1 MKKFSTFIS
10 EEEKEEEVASDEG
23 TRKSLINIIANNLNR
38 LKTSDKAD
46 VKNMLM
52 MIAALSL
59 LNSKDNSGLALN
71 TARKLASTTSVSP
84 KK

>member
-1 MKKFSTFIS
+1 MKKFSDFIV
-10 EEEKEEEVASDEG
+10 EEDDEAASDEA
-23 TRKSLINIIANNLNR
+23 TKKSLINIIANNLNR
-38 LKTSDKAD
+38 YKTSDKGD

-59 LNSKDNSGLALN
+59 LNSKDNSGLALV
-71 TARKLASTTSVSP
+71 TARKLASNVGTSS

>member
-1 MKKFSTFIS
+1 MKKFSDFAA
-10 EEEKEEEVASDEG
+10 EENDDEVQSDEA
-23 TRKSLINIIANNLNR
+23 TRKALVNIIANNLNR
-38 LKTSDKAD
+38 LKTSDKGD

-71 TARKLASTTSVSP
+71 TARKLASTTSVPS

>member
-1 MKKFSTFIS
+1 MKKFSDFTA
-10 EEEKEEEVASDEG
+10 EENDEEPQSDEA
-23 TRKSLINIIANNLNR
+23 TRKALVNIIANNLNR
-38 LKTSDKAD
+38 LKTSDKGD

-71 TARKLASTTSVSP
+71 TARKLASTTSVPS

>member
-1 MKKFSTFIS
+1 MKKFSDFTA
-10 EEEKEEEVASDEG
+10 EENDDEAQSDDA
-23 TRKSLINIIANNLNR
+23 TRKSLVNIIANNLNR
-38 LKTSDKAD
+38 LKTSDKGD

-71 TARKLASTTSVSP
+71 TARKLASTTGAPS

>member
-1 MKKFSTFIS
+1 MKKFSDFAA
-10 EEEKEEEVASDEG
+10 EENDDEGQSDEA
-23 TRKSLINIIANNLNR
+23 TRKALVNIIANNLNR
-38 LKTSDKAD
+38 LKTSDKGD

-71 TARKLASTTSVSP
+71 TARKLASTTSVPS

>member
-1 MKKFSTFIS
+1 MKKFSDFAA
-10 EEEKEEEVASDEG
+10 EENDDEGQSDEA
-23 TRKSLINIIANNLNR
+23 TRKALVNIIANNLNR
-38 LKTSDKAD
+38 LKTSDKGD

-59 LNSKDNSGLALN
+59 LNSKDNSGLALS
-71 TARKLASTTSVSP
+71 TARKLASTTSVPS

>member
-1 MKKFSTFIS
+1 MKKFSDFIV
-10 EEEKEEEVASDEG
+10 EEEIGDEPASDDA
-23 TRKSLINIIANNLNR
+23 TKKSLINVIANNLNR
-38 LKTSDKAD
+38 YKTSDKGD

-71 TARKLASTTSVSP
+71 TARRLASTVSTP
-84 KK
+84 SKK

>member
-1 MKKFSTFIS
+1 MKKFSDFIV
-10 EEEKEEEVASDEG
+10 EEEMGDEPASDDA
-23 TRKSLINIIANNLNR
+23 TKKSLINIIANNLNR
-38 LKTSDKAD
+38 YKTSDKGD
-46 VKNMLM
+46 IKNMLM

-71 TARKLASTTSVSP
+71 TARKLASTVSTSS

>member
-1 MKKFSTFIS
+1 MKKFSDFIT
-10 EEEKEEEVASDEG
+10 EEEKDDESASDEG

-59 LNSKDNSGLALN
+59 LNTKDTSGLTLN
-71 TARKLASTTSVSP
+71 TARKLASSMSATS

>member
-1 MKKFSTFIS
+1 MKKFSDFAA
-10 EEEKEEEVASDEG
+10 EENDDEG
-23 TRKSLINIIANNLNR
+23 QSDDATRKSLVNIIANNLNR
-38 LKTSDKAD
+38 YKTSDKGD

-71 TARKLASTTSVSP
+71 TARRLASTVSTP
-84 KK
+84 SKK

>member
-1 MKKFSTFIS
+1 MKKFSDFIV
-10 EEEKEEEVASDEG
+10 EEEMGDEPASDDA
-23 TRKSLINIIANNLNR
+23 TKKSLINIIANNLNR
-38 LKTSDKAD
+38 YKTSDKGD
-46 VKNMLM
+46 IKNMLM

-71 TARKLASTTSVSP
+71 TARRLASTVSTSS

>member
-1 MKKFSTFIS
+1 MKKFSDFII
-10 EEEKEEEVASDEG
+10 EEEMGDEPASDDA
-23 TRKSLINIIANNLNR
+23 TKKSLINIIANNLNR
-38 LKTSDKAD
+38 YKTSDKGD
-46 VKNMLM
+46 IKNMLM

-71 TARKLASTTSVSP
+71 TARRLASTVSTSS

>member
-1 MKKFSTFIS
+1 MKKFSDFIV
-10 EEEKEEEVASDEG
+10 EEEIGDEPASDDA
-23 TRKSLINIIANNLNR
+23 TKKSLINIIANNLNR

-71 TARKLASTTSVSP
+71 TARRLASTVSTP
-84 KK
+84 SKK

>member
-1 MKKFSTFIS
+1 MKKFSDFIV
-10 EEEKEEEVASDEG
+10 EEEMGDESASDDA
-23 TRKSLINIIANNLNR
+23 TKKSLINIIANNLNR
-38 LKTSDKAD
+38 YKTSDKGD
-46 VKNMLM
+46 IKNMLM

-71 TARKLASTTSVSP
+71 TARRLASTVSTSS

>member
-1 MKKFSTFIS
+1 MKKFSDFTA
-10 EEEKEEEVASDEG
+10 EENDEEPQSDEA
-23 TRKSLINIIANNLNR
+23 TRKALVNIIANNLNR
-38 LKTSDKAD
+38 LKTSDKGD

-71 TARKLASTTSVSP
+71 TARKLASTTSVSS